1 MLTYGTQV
9 NPSLLRQDFSPI
21 LQAAQAQAQ
30 ATQQAAAIR
39 AQTMANIGSTIGNVI
54 QTYTQKQEEKRQNEA
69 GAKFISD
76 WFKSDPS
83 RIAGFQLPV
92 DDKGEP
98 DKKAI
103 GEIIKNLGG
112 VPNAV
117 KSFMAMSE
125 FEESAK
131 ARRQQEQ
138 AASYAALLRQG
149 GGQVPSPISSQAL
162 AQFSPQARVAGEAA
176 FLATEQA
183 RANLAKTKAEE
194 KRLLEE
200 SKPKAPT
207 APAGYRYLAN
217 GDLQPIPG
225 GPAAQQEKPPEGYRW
240 KPGPFAKAVLEPIP
254 GGPAAVK
261 AEETLSKQEAEKQ
274 AKEALAADAKL
285 SAATTLT
292 QVQRARELIDKP
304 FAQGFGS
311 SISGFFGGTSG
322 QDLEATYDVIRAN
335 EALTRIIALKK
346 ASPTGSTGFGALN
359 LKELEV
365 LQSRFAKLSRSVSDE
380 SAKKALDDL
389 EGVLLKAFPDL
400 KQTKTSKSTPVRTR
414 RFDPASGRLI
424 DVAGDQV
431 D

>member
-1 MLTYGTQV
+1 MFTYGTQV

-39 AQTMANIGSTIGNVI
+39 AQSIANIGSTIGGAI
-54 QTYTQKQEEKRQNEA
+54 QTYVQKKEEKEKRK
-69 GAKFISD
+69 GSIDFISGVFQSQPNLAKTFKVPLD
-76 WFKSDPS
+76 ESGKPDQKALGSILDNFKS
-83 RIAGFQLPV
+83 
-92 DDKGEP
+92 P
-98 DKKAI
+98 DEAI
-103 GEIIKNLGG
+103 R
-112 VPNAV
+112 
-117 KSFMAMSE
+117 SFMALNE
-125 FEESAK
+125 FAEQGK
-131 ARRQQEQ
+131 ARQQQEQ
-138 AASYAALLRQG
+138 AASYAAMLRQG
-149 GGQVPSPISSQAL
+149 GGQVPSPVSNQAL

-200 SKPKAPT
+200 SKPKTLT

-225 GPAAQQEKPPEGYRW
+225 GPAAQKEKPPEGYQW

-285 SAATTLT
+285 AAATTLG
-292 QVQRARELIDKP
+292 QIGKARPLIDSF

-311 SISGFFGGTSG
+311 SIGGFFGGTPA
-322 QDLEATYDVIRAN
+322 QDLEQAYDVIRAN

-365 LQSRFAKLSRSVSDE
+365 LQSRFAKLSRASSDK
-380 SAKKALDDL
+380 SAKEALNDL

-400 KQTKTSKSTPVRTR
+400 KQTKASQSTPVRTR

-424 DVAGDQV
+424 DVAGDRV

>member
-1 MLTYGTQV
+1 MFTYGTQV
-9 NPSLLRQDFSPI
+9 NPSLLRQDFSPL

-39 AQTMANIGSTIGNVI
+39 AQTMANIGSTIGGAI
-54 QTYTQKQEEKRQNEA
+54 QTYVQKKEEKEKRK
-69 GAKFISD
+69 GSIDFISRVFQSQPNLAKTFQVPLD
-76 WFKSDPS
+76 ESGKPDQKALGSILDNFKTP
-83 RIAGFQLPV
+83 
-92 DDKGEP
+92 EE
-98 DKKAI
+98 AI
-103 GEIIKNLGG
+103 R
-112 VPNAV
+112 
-117 KSFMAMSE
+117 SFMALNE
-125 FEESAK
+125 FAEQSK
-131 ARRQQEQ
+131 ARQQQEQ

-149 GGQVPSPISSQAL
+149 GGQVPSPVSNQAL

-225 GPAAQQEKPPEGYRW
+225 GPAAQKEKPPEGYQW

-292 QVQRARELIDKP
+292 QVKRARDLIDRP

-365 LQSRFAKLSRSVSDE
+365 LQSRFAKLSRAVSDE

-400 KQTKTSKSTPVRTR
+400 KQTTTATTRTR

-424 DVAGDQV
+424 DVAGNRV

>member
-1 MLTYGTQV
+1 MAVFGQGI
-9 NPSLLRQDFSPI
+9 NPALGRIDYTPYAQGAVAGAQGIAQGLAALGQG
-21 LQAAQAQAQ
+21 AAQGVQNYLKRKEEK
-30 ATQQAAAIR
+30 QQEEAAV
-39 AQTMANIGSTIGNVI
+39 STIGGILKRNPELASQLNLQPDAAGNFDQGALKAAI
-54 QTYTQKQEEKRQNEA
+54 KGAGGPANTLKLASTLEELGVARQ
-69 GAKFISD
+69 
-76 WFKSDPS
+76 
-83 RIAGFQLPV
+83 
-92 DDKGEP
+92 
-98 DKKAI
+98 
-103 GEIIKNLGG
+103 
-112 VPNAV
+112 
-117 KSFMAMSE
+117 
-125 FEESAK
+125 
-131 ARRQQEQ
+131 ARQQQEQ
-138 AASYAALLRQG
+138 AASYAAMLRQG
-149 GGQVPSPISSQAL
+149 GGQVPSPVSNQAL
-162 AQFSPQARVAGEAA
+162 AGISPQARVAGEAA

-200 SKPKAPT
+200 AKPKAPT
-207 APAGYRYLAN
+207 APAGYRFTAN
-217 GDLQPIPG
+217 GNLEVIPG

-240 KPGPFAKAVLEPIP
+240 KPGPFAKPVLEPIP
-254 GGPAAVK
+254 GGPAAIK
-261 AEETLSKQEAEKQ
+261 AEETLTKQEAEKQ

-292 QVQRARELIDKP
+292 QVKRARELIDRP

-400 KQTKTSKSTPVRTR
+400 NQTTTATTRTR

-424 DVAGDQV
+424 DVAGNRV

>member
-1 MLTYGTQV
+1 MFTYGTQV

-39 AQTMANIGSTIGNVI
+39 AQSMANIGSTIGGLI

-69 GAKFISD
+69 GSKFISD
-76 WFKSDPS
+76 WFKSNPS
-83 RIAGFQLPV
+83 MAASFKLPL
-92 DDKGEP
+92 DEKGEP

-103 GEIIKNLGG
+103 GEVIKGLGG

-125 FEESAK
+125 FEQQNK
-131 ARRQQEQ
+131 ARQQQEQ

-149 GGQVPSPISSQAL
+149 GGQVPSPVSNQAL

-200 SKPKAPT
+200 SKPKAPA
-207 APAGYRYLAN
+207 APAGYRFTAN
-217 GDLQPIPG
+217 GNLEVIPG
-225 GPAAQQEKPPEGYRW
+225 GPAAQKDKPPEGYQW
-240 KPGPFAKAVLEPIP
+240 KPGPFAKPVLEAIP
-254 GGPAAVK
+254 GGPAAIK
-261 AEETLSKQEAEKQ
+261 AEETLTKQEAEKQ

-285 SAATTLT
+285 AAATTLG
-292 QVQRARELIDKP
+292 QIQKARPLIDS
-304 FAQGFGS
+304 FLAQGFGS
-311 SISGFFGGTSG
+311 SIGGFFGGTPA
-322 QDLEATYDVIRAN
+322 QDLEQAYDVIRAN

-365 LQSRFAKLSRSVSDE
+365 LQSRFAKLSRASSDK
-380 SAKKALDDL
+380 SAKEALNDL
-389 EGVLLKAFPDL
+389 ESVLLKAFPDL
-400 KQTKTSKSTPVRTR
+400 KQTTTATTRTR

-424 DVAGDQV
+424 DVAGDRV